1 MGRARRWLVIV
12 LAASTLGAAAFPT
25 KTVPPSEYAESICT
39 SSRDWAR
46 QITELEAV
54 YDQAIAGAPDLS
66 TEKALEVD
74 FVEDAIETTRSLVRR
89 TGKAGTPDAR
99 RGKLVAR
106 IFTSGYRDVRQ
117 NLDDVLEA
125 ARDLPARDQAGF
137 DAALNELDAAL
148 DDATDEFG
156 ETIEDASNEFSREL
170 RAAFM
175 ATPACL
181 ELHAVIPTTS
191 TTTTVG

>member
-1 MGRARRWLVIV
+1 MGGARRLLVSV

-54 YDQAIAGAPDLS
+54 YDQAIAGAPDLG
-66 TEKALEVD
+66 TKKALAVD

-89 TGKAGTPDAR
+89 TDKAGTPDAR

-106 IFTSGYRDVRQ
+106 IFTSGYRDVRE
-117 NLDDVLEA
+117 NFDDVLEA
-125 ARDLPARDQAGF
+125 ARDLPASDQAGF
-137 DAALNELDAAL
+137 DAALNEL

-170 RAAFM
+170 RTAFM
-175 ATPACL
+175 ATRACL
-181 ELHAVIPTTS
+181 ELHAVIPTPS

>member
-1 MGRARRWLVIV
+1 MGGAQRLLLSVV
-12 LAASTLGAAAFPT
+12 AASTLAAAAFPT
-25 KTVPPSEYAESICT
+25 KTVPPREYAESICT

-54 YDQAIAGAPDLS
+54 YDRAVAGTPDLG
-66 TEKALEVD
+66 TKKALAVD

-89 TGKAGTPDAR
+89 TDKAGTPDAR

-106 IFTSGYRDVRQ
+106 IFTSGYRDVRE
-117 NLDDVLEA
+117 NFDDVLEA
-125 ARDLPARDQAGF
+125 ARDLPARDRARF
-137 DAALNELDAAL
+137 DAALNELDATF
-148 DDATDEFG
+148 DDATDELG
-156 ETIEDASNEFSREL
+156 ETIEDASNEFSQEL

-181 ELHAVIPTTS
+181 ELHAVIP
-191 TTTTVG
+191 VPRW

>member
-1 MGRARRWLVIV
+1 MGGARRLLVSV

-54 YDQAIAGAPDLS
+54 YDQAIAGAPDLG
-66 TEKALEVD
+66 TKKALAVD

-89 TGKAGTPDAR
+89 TDKAGTPDAR

-106 IFTSGYRDVRQ
+106 IFTSGYRDVPE
-117 NLDDVLEA
+117 NFDDVLEA
-125 ARDLPARDQAGF
+125 ARDLPASDQAGF

-170 RAAFM
+170 RTAFM

-181 ELHAVIPTTS
+181 ELHAVIPTPS

>member
-1 MGRARRWLVIV
+1 LQRLLE
-12 LAASTLGAAAFPT
+12 LA
-25 KTVPPSEYAESICT
+25 
-39 SSRDWAR
+39 
-46 QITELEAV
+46 
-54 YDQAIAGAPDLS
+54 
-66 TEKALEVD
+66 VD

-89 TGKAGTPDAR
+89 ADKGGTPDAR
-99 RGKLVAR
+99 RGKLVAT
-106 IFTSGYRDVRQ
+106 IFTSGYRDVRE
-117 NLDDVLEA
+117 NFDDALEA
-125 ARDLPARDQAGF
+125 ARDLRARDPAGF
-137 DAALNELDAAL
+137 DAALTDLGAAL

-156 ETIEDASNEFSREL
+156 ETIEDASNELSREL